1 MIHAALSSSLSGL
14 HAAGLRLSNSA
25 NNLASQHATDAI
37 APEVGQTASY
47 VPAQL
52 TSVAIRPTG
61 GADAQSTTR
70 DPTTTPLRNVDSKD
84 PSLNKDTADHLIDA
98 KLATYSFK
106 GNLKIMDAHN
116 DMIGSLLDIAV

>member
-1 MIHAALSSSLSGL
+1 MIHASLSSSLSGL
-14 HAAGLRLSNSA
+14 HAASVRLSTSA
-25 NNLASQHATDAI
+25 NNLSSHHATDAI
-37 APEVGQTASY
+37 APEVGQIASY

-70 DPTTTPLRNVDSKD
+70 DPTVTPLRNKD
-84 PSLNKDTADHLIDA
+84 IADDLIDA